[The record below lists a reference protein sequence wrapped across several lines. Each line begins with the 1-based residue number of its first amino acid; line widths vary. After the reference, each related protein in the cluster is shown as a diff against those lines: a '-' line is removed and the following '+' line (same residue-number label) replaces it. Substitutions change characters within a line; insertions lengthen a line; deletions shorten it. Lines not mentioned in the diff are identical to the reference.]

1 MKFSSLFIVSILFF
15 SCHKVQQSETGS
27 SNPIYGKW
35 IWEKSFGGITG
46 FEETPAN
53 SGKIISL
60 ELFSNGVYRY
70 SLNKVMPI
78 VGNYIYKENNGNGN
92 RTIQFDQ
99 EPEQII
105 TELNAFH
112 LEYGSAPV
120 DGISHRYLKQ

>member
-1 MKFSSLFIVSILFF
+1 MKFASLLIVSILFF
-15 SCHKVQQSETGS
+15 SCHKVQQSGS
-27 SNPIYGKW
+27 GTSNPIYGKW
-35 IWEKSFGGITG
+35 VWEKSFGGITG

-53 SGKIISL
+53 SGKVITL

-70 SLNKVMPI
+70 SLNKVMPK
-78 VGNYIYKENNGNGN
+78 VGNFVYQENNGNGY

-99 EPEQII
+99 EPEQMI